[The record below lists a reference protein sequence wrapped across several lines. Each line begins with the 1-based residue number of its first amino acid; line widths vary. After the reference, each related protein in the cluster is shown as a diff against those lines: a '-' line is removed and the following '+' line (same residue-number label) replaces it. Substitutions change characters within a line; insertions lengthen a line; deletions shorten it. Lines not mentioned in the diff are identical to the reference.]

1 MRCPS
6 VPLPRSSAKHFCYL
20 GHEVNSSAWVYA
32 LWLESHPRALR
43 RSHWWELVPKTS
55 EKLVSAIEHK
65 PTFIPFSVGTMLAER
80 RNSRFMAPFR
90 HNETSVEQRT
100 MC

>member
-65 PTFIPFSVGTMLAER
+65 PTFISFSRGHNACRKEEFPIHLAFQAQR
-80 RNSRFMAPFR
+80 DFR
-90 HNETSVEQRT
+90 
-100 MC
+100 